1 MCFFIT
7 TGMGLPSFSLYTKE
21 SFWGCDS
28 KFKFAGLLGPM
39 IFEWFPP
46 SGRWAHLRPW
56 ELQNW
61 RSHFARGTKFPLTA
75 QGRGEVVKI
84 SKRPI
89 PREFWFWIVV
99 FLFEFEKWEAELF
112 QSKVENGKLGVGQG
126 VPATWSPF
134 TPEAVWSQEGN
145 ESFLRDATH
154 WPFCFWAW
162 DSHLVFVDSFLLQ
175 KQFNSIWGHKLWILI
190 TFAKVKEL
198 KIWEAV
204 VKAGLWKNTGRL
216 PQKIRPSFWGNES
229 RCQSDG
235 VLWWQTLGECHRR
248 FGTWD
253 LAACCWG
260 LEWYSLRLDR
270 VCCVSLVSFDGIGF
284 CGFMKGI
291 RIPPL
296 LLFVSGF
303 PFAEVGCFSKWPS
316 VDQNSCSVSD
326 ARRTG
331 RKTRDGFW
339 NLGCPRCM
347 LDFGQFS
354 HTSSVERREVLGAH
368 TSRGKVGWGLVV
380 NRSHLFGS
388 CLCSFG
394 CRCVH
399 CPFYFHCWRA
409 F

>member
-1 MCFFIT
+1 MVTLYSRSCVEPRRQRIFSSRCNTLALLFLSLRLTSGICRFFSST
-7 TGMGLPSFSLYTKE
+7 
-21 SFWGCDS
+21 
-28 KFKFAGLLGPM
+28 
-39 IFEWFPP
+39 
-46 SGRWAHLRPW
+46 
-56 ELQNW
+56 
-61 RSHFARGTKFPLTA
+61 
-75 QGRGEVVKI
+75 
-84 SKRPI
+84 
-89 PREFWFWIVV
+89 
-99 FLFEFEKWEAELF
+99 
-112 QSKVENGKLGVGQG
+112 EN
-126 VPATWSPF
+126 
-134 TPEAVWSQEGN
+134 
-145 ESFLRDATH
+145 
-154 WPFCFWAW
+154 
-162 DSHLVFVDSFLLQ
+162 
-175 KQFNSIWGHKLWILI
+175 NSIQFGGISYGFSYILLRSKSWR
-190 TFAKVKEL
+190 FGKQRWRLAFE
-198 KIWEAV
+198 
-204 VKAGLWKNTGRL
+204 TGRL
-216 PQKIRPSFWGNES
+216 PQKNRPSFWGNES

-270 VCCVSLVSFDGIGF
+270 VCCFSLVSFDGIGF

-291 RIPPL
+291 RIPPV

-326 ARRTG
+326 AWRTS

-354 HTSSVERREVLGAH
+354 HTLSVERREVLGAH

-409 F
+409 FWFMQKNISKEAFEGLDFEANVTSTRVVLSGWDWLKWWYWSARTWRGANKLRYEMWEFWLEQFFFWGSQDQKLFSNLCKLGTTM